1 MNKLIIAACAAMVGS
16 LAACGGS
23 SSSSSVTLPS
33 EKSILNIPNV
43 TDSID
48 IALNSSCSSVKGA
61 RLNTSVS
68 PVPVACQVNSW
79 LAGSTQLCQGRHI
92 YRDFVYDD
100 NNDNYPVGQENTA
113 DLVNLQLWT
122 QDDRLYVRGE
132 LNTLFTPNSTTL
144 AIAIDTD
151 NDLTTGG
158 GDWCDI
164 NISSSGWEVLQTFR
178 QGDIGSNIIEGS
190 IPLPAGESWRVQAVT
205 AQENGTVMNVA
216 YRSTDFNDSQ
226 SATLKD
232 EYHAEIKVADLVT
245 GITVKAAAIE
255 PGLRS
260 RVYTSDYTLPPGE
273 GLGAIAG
280 RGDGANVPL
289 AAQVFVNLGK
299 YQPYALYFPDS
310 GTAPYP
316 LQMVF
321 HGSGFIHGSQ
331 IDQPGMQQAFG
342 EQFGRLLVSPLARG
356 PDGYGSDISER
367 DLLDVM
373 QDVEENF
380 DIDLERVISSGYSQG
395 GYISFRMAALYPQ
408 RFAGFIAWVGFTG
421 DGFNGL
427 PEGQGLSGTA
437 GAVGNIRDF
446 VGNLRSIPGSMI
458 YAAEDQLVQVTSA
471 QNMRQA
477 FDATDNIYKWYMHPI
492 AEHLTFI
499 LLDQWD
505 KEADDSAYFQREA
518 SPVRVTFRHDPA
530 IASPKYGIAHNQAY
544 WISSIKNRE
553 VGVDHLAQVYGDID
567 LINYACGGDLAIG
580 DDANDAGPWPLPWVS
595 FERNETG
602 RMNVPVNNLLEGT
615 LKNISALTIDVN
627 QTCNKGKLL
636 RYSIT
641 TDGPATMN
649 FSDGRSIILSSAG
662 VYSGSI

>member
-1 MNKLIIAACAAMVGS
+1 MNKLIMAVFAAMVGS
-16 LAACGGS
+16 LGACGGS
-23 SSSSSVTLPS
+23 SSSSLATLPS
-33 EKSILNIPNV
+33 EKSIPNIPNV
-43 TDSID
+43 TDSND
-48 IALNSSCSSVKGA
+48 IALSSSCSSVKGA
-61 RLNTSVS
+61 RLNTRVS
-68 PVPVACQVNSW
+68 PVPVACQVKSW

-100 NNDNYPVGQENTA
+100 NNDDYPVGQENTA

-122 QDDRLYVRGE
+122 QDDRLHVRGE
-132 LNTLFTPNSTTL
+132 LNTLFIPNSTTL

-164 NISSSGWEVLQTFR
+164 NIFSSGWEVLQTFR

-232 EYHAEIKVADLVT
+232 EYSAEIKVRDLVT

-280 RGDGANVPL
+280 RGDAADVPL

-310 GTAPYP
+310 GTSPYP

-321 HGSGFIHGSQ
+321 HGSGAIHGSQ

-373 QDVEENF
+373 KDVEENF

-421 DGFNGL
+421 EGFNGPL
-427 PEGQGLSGTA
+427 EDQGLSGTA

-505 KEADDSAYFQREA
+505 KEATDSADFQREPR
-518 SPVRVTFRHDPA
+518 PVRVTLRHDPT
-530 IASPKYGIAHNQAY
+530 IASPKYGITHDKAY
-544 WISSIKNRE
+544 WISNIKNRD

-567 LINYACGGDLAIG
+567 LINYACGGNIAIG
-580 DDANDAGPWPLPWVS
+580 NDANDAGPWPLPWVS

-602 RMNVPVNNLLEGT
+602 RMNVPVDNLLEGS

-662 VYSGSI
+662 VYNGLI